1 MPLPDVREDV
11 LHPLGPPQ
19 EVEHPQV
26 VAHALSS
33 EHLQRAEHRLT
44 GSQDMRVRPGQGS
57 VFFLFLKQK
66 PEDTEPT
73 PTPSKQYV
81 STHGAF

>member
-11 LHPLGPPQ
+11 LHALDPPQ

-26 VAHALSS
+26 VAHALSR

-44 GSQDMRVRPGQGS
+44 GSQDTSMLPGQGS
-57 VFFLFLKQK
+57 VFFF
-66 PEDTEPT
+66 
-73 PTPSKQYV
+73 S
-81 STHGAF
+81 